1 MDIILLINRCSCQS
15 VGIVNHD
22 FRDQM
27 FSYTC
32 IAGGPEASIRSIEYH
47 YLGER
52 AG

>member
-1 MDIILLINRCSCQS
+1 MIF
-15 VGIVNHD
+15 GIK
-22 FRDQM
+22 F